1 MFCLVLPQF
10 LLQNSLRATT
20 RPIAI
25 YVHVCLFVVKIV
37 GFFTSFVQTGVKAL
51 DRSQFLSK
59 KTCSFHRRRNEVEYW
74 RKEHVL

>member
-1 MFCLVLPQF
+1 MFCLALPQF

-20 RPIAI
+20 RAIAI
-25 YVHVCLFVVKIV
+25 YLCLCVVKIV